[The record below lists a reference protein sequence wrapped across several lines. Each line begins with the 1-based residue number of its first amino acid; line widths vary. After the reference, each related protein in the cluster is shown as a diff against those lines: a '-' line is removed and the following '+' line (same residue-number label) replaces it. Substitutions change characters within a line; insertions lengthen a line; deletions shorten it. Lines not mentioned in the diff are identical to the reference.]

1 MRFFW
6 LCTAVLALITGGGSL
21 FAAEEKPA
29 EKNEAKPDAERIIG
43 TCILE
48 ASDRN
53 PDFLQG
59 DGQTVEVT
67 FGETSFQFVV
77 LKDGGKVLEISG
89 TYVID
94 DKQTPKIFD
103 VTLTGDGGTNLIY
116 AIYEFQGD
124 KFRTRFRDNNGTRP
138 ADFDS
143 QASDCG
149 SVTSRSERYPSPCG
163 RPDCR

>member
-1 MRFFW
+1 MRFFR
-6 LCTAVLALITGGGSL
+6 LCAAVLALITAGSL

-29 EKNEAKPDAERIIG
+29 AKNDEKPDAERIIG
-43 TCILE
+43 TWVLE
-48 ASDRN
+48 SSDRSQ
-53 PDFLQG
+53 DFLQG

-67 FGETSFQFVV
+67 FGETSFGFVV

-89 TYVID
+89 TYFID

-103 VTLTGDGGTNLIY
+103 VTLTGDGGSNSVY

-124 KFRTRFRDNNGTRP
+124 KFRTRFRDNNGPRP

-143 QASDCG
+143 PAADCQTLTYRRK
-149 SVTSRSERYPSPCG
+149 VESP
-163 RPDCR
+163 